1 MEKLTMKDGSCIF
14 SNTTLDLESRCDGR
28 FFEKAMLTRS
38 NPFQNI
44 NLYEYYSTSFCINK
58 TEYYMYIYRSK
69 GCYKNYFSIKIK
81 KDKVIVQ
88 RYYKI
93 QDKNRAISSILIN
106 ALWDINNHFEQ
117 KEKVSLNN
125 TQRKNILEN
134 IFEYAWL
141 NSI

>member
-1 MEKLTMKDGSCIF
+1 
-14 SNTTLDLESRCDGR
+14 
-28 FFEKAMLTRS
+28 
-38 NPFQNI
+38 
-44 NLYEYYSTSFCINK
+44 
-58 TEYYMYIYRSK
+58 MYIYRSK